1 MDSQLPPIQRL
12 MNDYKLKKET
22 NLLILGLDNA
32 GKTTMINYL
41 VGADNKNT
49 TPTQGVNGKSIQH
62 NGVTLNIYDLGGQKA
77 IREYWKYYYDNNNDA
92 LIYVVDANDEGKIAE
107 CNESF
112 QQLLNEEKL
121 KNIPIIVYANKAD
134 LSTCLD
140 PDEITKRLNLDDI
153 KGRDWSIYASSAL
166 KGTGV
171 VDGIKW
177 IFDKLKIN

>member
-1 MDSQLPPIQRL
+1 MQ
-12 MNDYKLKKET
+12 MMKE
-22 NLLILGLDNA
+22 
-32 GKTTMINYL
+32 
-41 VGADNKNT
+41 
-49 TPTQGVNGKSIQH
+49 
-62 NGVTLNIYDLGGQKA
+62 
-77 IREYWKYYYDNNNDA
+77 
-92 LIYVVDANDEGKIAE
+92 
-107 CNESF
+107 
-112 QQLLNEEKL
+112 
-121 KNIPIIVYANKAD
+121 NIPIIVYANKAD